1 MTSTPHREDTIS
13 RPDCRV
19 FAFPALFARQRR
31 SFVRISEQLLAENGA
46 SKVKLLVTDDTSR
59 ER

>member
-1 MTSTPHREDTIS
+1 
-13 RPDCRV
+13 V